1 MQLITEKNPFDPV
14 PGACGTVIEHN
25 LFERCSGEA
34 EIISVKSNRN
44 VLRNN
49 TFRESRGF
57 LVLRTGDGNLVESNF
72 FLGDGERRAGGV
84 RLQGE
89 DQVVVNNLFRGLQSF
104 GVRMMDGTPDNLYIR
119 TERALVA
126 FNTFI
131 GCNPGLRIGINHS
144 KYPNGSAPK
153 DCVIANNVFVLQ
165 SPDVDGP
172 SGNLAP
178 VDLVQDDEPVDWV
191 WEGNV
196 TDGPLGMP
204 V

>member
-1 MQLITEKNPFDPV
+1 M
-14 PGACGTVIEHN
+14 
-25 LFERCSGEA
+25 
-34 EIISVKSNRN
+34 
-44 VLRNN
+44 
-49 TFRESRGF
+49 
-57 LVLRTGDGNLVESNF
+57 ESNF

-196 TDGPLGMP
+196 IDGPLGDAGAGWHKLGRHRAYASVERCDSAICVERP
-204 V
+204 CWRRGRIVPPYHDRCRRSIAWR